1 MISNE
6 LKTQIEAAFDFR
18 GHVTVKLADG
28 ATAEGFL
35 YNRVYANPKMKQDH
49 FIDILVKGT
58 GERRRF
64 PMAELSS
71 IELTGED
78 CAAGKSYED
87 YLKKKQA
94 QQAAQ

>member
-1 MISNE
+1 MVANE
-6 LKTQIEAAFDFR
+6 LKNQIEAAFDYR
-18 GHVTVKLADG
+18 GHVTIRLSG
-28 ATAEGFL
+28 GESAEGFV
-35 YNRVYANPKMKQDH
+35 YNRVYENTKMKQDH
-49 FIDILVKGT
+49 YIDILVKGS

-64 PMAELSS
+64 PMASLAA

-94 QQAAQ
+94 AQTA